1 MLIILPMRVH
11 SGYLLCAKYSTGNF
25 ICLLFSFFLYSF
37 VVPFIKHSLV
47 SYYTLDMILDAKDI
61 VEN

>member
-1 MLIILPMRVH
+1 MRLY
-11 SGYLLCAKYSTGNF
+11 SGDLLCVKYSKGDF
-25 ICLLFSFFLYSF
+25 ICLLFSVFLYSF

-47 SYYTLDMILDAKDI
+47 SYYTLDMILDANDR